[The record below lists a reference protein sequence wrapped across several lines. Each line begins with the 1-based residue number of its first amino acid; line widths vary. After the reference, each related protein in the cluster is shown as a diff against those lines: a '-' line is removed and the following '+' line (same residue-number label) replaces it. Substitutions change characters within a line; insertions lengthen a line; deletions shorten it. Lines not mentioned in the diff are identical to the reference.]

1 MASALLRA
9 PASTVHATSSGP
21 RSRSTASSSL
31 SHRRPA
37 VAGRAVRVAAK
48 PSETEKHFE
57 FREDVGECDL
67 ADVKDAL
74 DACAGLE
81 GQELEDCWASFN
93 CNVEKVTNHY
103 AKVAGV
109 EPKLKKEADADKANG
124 AE

>member
-1 MASALLRA
+1 MSRHCLYYVCTPWTCGAGLGMRA
-9 PASTVHATSSGP
+9 HLCGGLTRVPPAC
-21 RSRSTASSSL
+21 L
-31 SHRRPA
+31 Q
-37 VAGRAVRVAAK
+37 
-48 PSETEKHFE
+48 
-57 FREDVGECDL
+57 
-67 ADVKDAL
+67 AL